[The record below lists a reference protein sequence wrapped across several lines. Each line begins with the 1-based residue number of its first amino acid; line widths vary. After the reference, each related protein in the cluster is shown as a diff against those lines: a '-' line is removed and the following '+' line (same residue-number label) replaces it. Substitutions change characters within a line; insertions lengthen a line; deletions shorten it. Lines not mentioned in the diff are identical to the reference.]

1 LVLDCGVEGLA
12 SNGGYDDDVHGGLE
26 SVCGM
31 AMEYDGLWDWQDVWI
46 WSSPRCWNVVEE
58 EEIESEVVGKD
69 EVVGGIGD
77 ETGSDGVRIGDDAVW
92 ESDGLEND
100 VLANYVVAIWIWVNV
115 MGCGWVAFPV
125 VVGGE

>member
-1 LVLDCGVEGLA
+1 
-12 SNGGYDDDVHGGLE
+12 
-26 SVCGM
+26 M

-58 EEIESEVVGKD
+58 EEIESEVIDED

-100 VLANYVVAIWIWVNV
+100 VLANYVVAICIWVNV